1 MEGLKFELCLK
12 KIVAQNIACIVCG
25 KFSFSSKR
33 AFKCDI
39 LKLHFLILCI
49 ET

>member
-12 KIVAQNIACIVCG
+12 KIVAQNIACIVCEG

-39 LKLHFLILCI
+39 LKLHF
-49 ET
+49 